1 MTREE
6 AEAEVISC
14 ELECDQCGTVCD
26 INDTECGECG
36 EPVDFSHYIRQ
47 IEELIYD
54 NDV

>member
-6 AEAEVISC
+6 AEAEAVGY

-26 INDTECGECG
+26 INDTECRRCG
-36 EPVDFSHYIRQ
+36 GHVDFLYHIRQ
-47 IEELIYD
+47 IEELIYN